1 MMSTLGQGDFE
12 LAVRQQPKYACVA
25 IGKGKERKPI
35 DPPPIVQLMV
45 NPRKDPARTFLQ
57 NPYLILTARLIRKGD
72 DDEDQSGPK
81 ESDLTGTLVSSL
93 YSLKDTDNSQGG
105 FFVFGDLSVRR
116 VGTYRLAFILYELR
130 LAEKEC
136 WLLGRTVSDPFVVYA
151 TKTFPGLAE
160 STFLTRSFSDQ
171 GVRLRLRKDSRTVST
186 KKRTLSQAADSMR
199 TGSQGAYHHHGGY
212 LPPHDAAAH
221 HDLGSPNGHHS
232 PHHLRRLNTLH
243 DPSSQLDRARGSLGS
258 PYYSE
263 SPTQMRPGDYG
274 SGSYGYGA
282 YDDRPASKRPRLDGT
297 SPDSPHA
304 YDTDPASAYHPY
316 VATVGHHPHAAADP
330 RTLPSSLTS
339 LYPLSTPTP
348 TTTTTTTAYAAAPA
362 LAASALPMPS
372 PYAAAP
378 LPPRLDTT
386 SHHPHHQHQQLQHHH
401 PHHHHQNSPVPGSA
415 TSATFPPTGP
425 PPPTP
430 AGPTSAPVTTT
441 PPSAAVAAAAAAVA
455 TTAAH
460 SSAALTSTT
469 SATRRSPILGSGPA
483 PSTPTSATSP
493 YPPYSAAPHMFG
505 LAAAPTSLPYHAALG
520 IHHHAGHH
528 ATHYG
533 LPPGAATAAGEAV
546 GE

>member
-35 DPPPIVQLMV
+35 DPPPIVQLVV

-72 DDEDQSGPK
+72 DEDDQSGPK

-199 TGSQGAYHHHGGY
+199 TGSQGAYHGGY
-212 LPPHDAAAH
+212 LPPHDAASH
-221 HDLGSPNGHHS
+221 HDLSSPNGHHA
-232 PHHLRRLNTLH
+232 PHHLRRLSTLH
-243 DPSSQLDRARGSLGS
+243 DPSSHLDRARGSLGS

-263 SPTQMRPGDYG
+263 SPTQMRPGEYG

-282 YDDRPASKRPRLDGT
+282 YDDRPANKRARLDGT

-304 YDTDPASAYHPY
+304 YDTDPAAAYHPY

-330 RTLPSSLTS
+330 RTIPSSLTS

-348 TTTTTTTAYAAAPA
+348 TTTTAYATAPA

-372 PYAAAP
+372 PYATAP
-378 LPPRLDTT
+378 IPPRLDT
-386 SHHPHHQHQQLQHHH
+386 SHLGSSHHHQHQQ
-401 PHHHHQNSPVPGSA
+401 HHQNSPVPGSA
-415 TSATFPPTGP
+415 TSATFPSTGP
-425 PPPTP
+425 APPTS

-441 PPSAAVAAAAAAVA
+441 PTSVAA

-469 SATRRSPILGSGPA
+469 STTRRSPILGSGPA

-493 YPPYSAAPHMFG
+493 YPPYSAASHMFG
-505 LAAAPTSLPYHAALG
+505 MAAAPTSLPYHAAMG

-533 LPPGAATAAGEAV
+533 LPSATAGEAV